1 MALAHAVLV
10 PCGCAVCAV
19 TQGRML
25 ISYGD
30 FSFYYA
36 GLLVAH
42 VLYLL

>member
-1 MALAHAVLV
+1 MALAHVALV
-10 PCGCAVCAV
+10 SCVYALWEV

-30 FSFYYA
+30 FSFYDA

-42 VLYLL
+42 ALYLL